1 MPDTYPA
8 SVIEKI
14 PVAEAQTLL
23 TVDVPVDVWSKHIR
37 PSQYVD
43 IVLPD
48 MRPWHATI
56 ASRQGQSFFE
66 FLVKDV
72 GERSHRVSSLEVGD
86 EFDITAPMGDG
97 FPLLAYRRHNLIL
110 AACGVAICAM
120 RPLIQDILL
129 ARNDWYRVMLFYS
142 ERTADLF
149 AFLNEM
155 EVWRENKIEIHLTAS
170 RPSEGTPWKGYSGYV
185 QDLIYEIQPETD
197 QAVAFVAGKDGM
209 IEGVR
214 DILARM
220 NLPPNLV
227 ITNFP

>member
-8 SVIEKI
+8 SVIDKI

-23 TVDVPVDVWSKHIR
+23 TVEVPTDVWSKHIR

-43 IVLPD
+43 IILPD
-48 MRPWHATI
+48 MKPWHATI
-56 ASRQGQSFFE
+56 ASRQGQPFFE

-72 GERSHRVSSLEVGD
+72 GDRSNRVSSLEVDD
-86 EFDITAPMGDG
+86 EFEISVPMGDG
-97 FPLLAYRRHNLIL
+97 FPLLAHRRQNLIL

-129 ARNDWYRVMLFYS
+129 ARNDWYRVMLFYG
-142 ERTADLF
+142 ERTADRF

-155 EVWRENKIEIHLTAS
+155 ELWRERKIEIHLIAS
-170 RPSEGTPWKGYSGYV
+170 RPSEGTPWKGYTGYV
-185 QDLIYEIQPETD
+185 QDLINEIQPETD
-197 QAVAFVAGKDGM
+197 QTVAFVAGKDGM
-209 IEGVR
+209 IDGVR

-220 NLPPNLV
+220 NLAPNMV